1 MIAAY
6 LMAILL
12 GACMFWI
19 MYEIAGYSPIKGAI
33 YFVLLYVIIGF
44 QTVWIFNSE
53 CIQAIWIREN
63 AEYGLFIWFL
73 LYIVS
78 IIGMGIPK
86 LSSFCGGLHMLLRI
100 PIYMA
105 VPFLSVM
112 AALVAIGL
120 LK

>member
-1 MIAAY
+1 MIVVY

-44 QTVWIFNSE
+44 PTVWIFNSDSY
-53 CIQAIWIREN
+53 AAFFIREN
-63 AEYGLFIWFL
+63 AGNGLSIWFL
-73 LYIVS
+73 LFIVS

-86 LSSFCGGLHMLLRI
+86 LSSFFGGLQMFLRI
-100 PIYMA
+100 PIY
-105 VPFLSVM
+105 LSVPILSVV